1 MFDEPETIDLG
12 LLTFLASTHPT
23 DTCGHNGLPVTPNSI
38 RIMGR
43 FQELKILS
51 HPHLCQYVDV
61 VRGKHERLVIVSEHY
76 ETNLKILMK
85 VKNQFR
91 TVNDIQKLAYE
102 ILLGLEFL
110 SSNNYVHRN
119 LSTEN
124 ILLDAKSKVKLSQ
137 FGLYHMTNFND
148 EVSFT
153 IGDVRYSAPEVIV
166 AGLGYNP
173 NLGPSDS
180 AVDLWSLGTILLDCY
195 LEGNLWSK
203 LGHSNER
210 IATKLI
216 DMFSKSS
223 SNHNAFQ
230 ELCDLSGCEH
240 KIKLID
246 QTFLSFLQLCL
257 QSDPSKRCNRI
268 REILSHDFIKP
279 LHDPK
284 FMNLSPPLPFPAV
297 FRSHY
302 LQELP
307 DFNSLLLENKKEC
320 TRESLLA
327 ERSLFEIYHL
337 WCLTGGDVFIELKK
351 AHLLNLKAPV
361 LALPS
366 AILNNGEEYGTIE
379 DESLMFN
386 PSTIRLSLTQL
397 YKRLATVELT
407 AFFPLVVHDDLYPVD
422 LSESMKLPLVIR
434 EESAGYQFHR
444 IVLFERLLQGYP
456 FTRDRIVKEA
466 RTDIP
471 PYIRAKVWAALLNIT
486 GDIFESYDMI
496 DKVSMTATDRQ
507 IEVDIPRCH
516 QYDHLLSSPVGH
528 AKLKSVLKAWVVSNS
543 PRLVYWQGLDSLCAP
558 FLKLNFNNE
567 ALAFACLSAFI
578 PKYLYNFFLKDNSM
592 IIHEYLAVFKQL
604 IAFHDPELFN
614 HLDEIGFQ
622 PELYAIPWF
631 LTMFSHVFPLQ
642 KIYHLW
648 DTLLLGSSLLPL
660 CVGVSILQQFR
671 EQLLSFSFNECI
683 LLFSDMPGID
693 IEICVKDSIKLFNH
707 TPPSACLRQQD
718 NPNNRMKAPAEEQ
731 FMNLPE
737 KDFLPLA
744 NLRSEICVRISPR
757 DLVRISKLTQQIES
771 YPILSRDQNINSKTS
786 SLQKEKKK
794 AKDKKKGIESSHQ
807 QQKVLV
813 IDTRSLDEFSAG
825 NLPHSINCPFEQT
838 VDENGQMIVSS
849 QTSIVEAHKGRII
862 MIMGVK
868 GPEPMKLGELLVSL
882 GYRRVCVMDGS
893 TSILKTL
900 GYFTNT
906 ISS

>member
-1 MFDEPETIDLG
+1 MFESETIDLG
-12 LLTFLASTHPT
+12 LFTFLASTHPT
-23 DTCGHNGLPVTPNSI
+23 DTCGQNGLPVTPNSFC
-38 RIMGR
+38 IMGR
-43 FQELKILS
+43 FQELKLLT
-51 HPHLCQYVDV
+51 HPYLCQYVDV
-61 VRGKHERLVIVSEHY
+61 VRGKHERLVVVSEHY
-76 ETNLKILMK
+76 ETNLKTLMR
-85 VKNQFR
+85 VKHQFR

-110 SSNNYVHRN
+110 SNNNYVHRN

-124 ILLDAKSKVKLSQ
+124 ILFDEKSKVKLSQ

-148 EVSFT
+148 EVTFT
-153 IGDVRYSAPEVIV
+153 IGDIRYSAPEVIG

-173 NLGPSDS
+173 NFGPSDS
-180 AVDLWSLGTILLDCY
+180 AVDVWSLGAILLDCY

-203 LGHSNER
+203 LDHSTER

-216 DMFSKSS
+216 DMFSKAD
-223 SNHNAFQ
+223 NHSAFQ
-230 ELCDLSGCEH
+230 ELCELSGCEH

-246 QTFLSFLQLCL
+246 QNLLSFLQLCL
-257 QSDPSKRCNRI
+257 QSDPSKRCYRI

-279 LHDPK
+279 LHDTK
-284 FMNLSPPLPFPAV
+284 LMNLSIPLSFPAV
-297 FRSHY
+297 FRSHC

-307 DFNSLLLENKKEC
+307 DFNSLLLENRKEC

-337 WCLTGGDVFIELKK
+337 WCLTGGDVFLELKK
-351 AHLLNLKAPV
+351 AHLLNSKAPV
-361 LALPS
+361 MALPT
-366 AILNNGEEYGTIE
+366 AVLNNGEEYGIIE
-379 DESLMFN
+379 DQVLMFS
-386 PSTIRLSLTQL
+386 PRTIHLSLAQL
-397 YKRLATVELT
+397 YKRLLSVELT

-434 EESAGYQFHR
+434 EQSAGYQFHR
-444 IVLFERLLQGYP
+444 IILFERLLQGYP
-456 FTRDRIVKEA
+456 FTRDRIIKEA

-486 GDIFESYDMI
+486 GDIFECYDMI

-528 AKLKSVLKAWVVSNS
+528 SKLKSVLKAWVVSNS

-567 ALAFACLSAFI
+567 ALAFACLSAFVQ
-578 PKYLYNFFLKDNSM
+578 KYLYNFFLKDNSM
-592 IIHEYLAVFKQL
+592 IIHEYLAVFKQM

-648 DTLLLGSSLLPL
+648 DTLLLGSSMLPL
-660 CVGVSILQQFR
+660 CVGVSILEQFR

-683 LLFSDMPGID
+683 LMFSDMPGID

-707 TPPSACLRQQD
+707 TPPSASLRQQD
-718 NPNNRMKAPAEEQ
+718 NPNNRIKAPAEEQ

-744 NLRSEICVRISPR
+744 TLRSEICVRISPR
-757 DLVRISKLTQQIES
+757 DLVRISKLTQQVES
-771 YPILSRDQNINSKTS
+771 YPILSRDQSINSGKSS

-794 AKDKKKGIESSHQ
+794 AKDKKKGTESSHQ

-813 IDTRSLDEFSAG
+813 IDTRSADDFSAG
-825 NLPHSINCPFEQT
+825 HLPYSINLPFEQI
-838 VDENGQMIVSS
+838 VDENGQLVVSS
-849 QTSIVEAHKGRII
+849 QTCILEGHKGRII

-868 GPEPMKLGELLVSL
+868 GPEPMKLGQLLVSL
-882 GYRRVCVMDGS
+882 DYRRVCVMDGS
-893 TSILKTL
+893 SSLLKNL
-900 GYFTNT
+900 GYFTST
-906 ISS
+906 GSS